1 MSATAADL
9 GAWEDV
15 PRRRPD
21 VDVTAAPIDSK
32 AAFVLTRIDGLT
44 PILDIC
50 AMSGFGQ
57 RETLGMLV
65 ELYAHGLIEVQPA
78 DGKRRPIKLRDRAGR
93 ERRAAQAGR
102 DRPNLPDFNGVEP
115 ADVHA
120 LRRAGPL
127 FRVPGQP
134 FAEPGQGRYG
144 THRFDKRRLLVRN
157 ALTLEQKKEILFLA
171 ANLDALDHFEF
182 FGVEPTAE
190 RRAIKKA
197 YFAFSKRFHPDTVFR
212 KEVGDYKALI
222 ERIFKRGTEIYES
235 LSSDAALRETYARAI
250 EARDTAYRRS
260 LEGERRKQEGERRE
274 KLKAEA
280 ERRKVALR
288 ERLAS
293 NTRHRRQ
300 STVANPVA
308 ERLERA
314 ERYYKEGMAHYQSE
328 NFIPAS
334 NTLRLAVSFD
344 PKNEHYRQAFE
355 KVNERA
361 RQVKAEQYWK
371 AGYLQESVGRP
382 REALQSYLEA
392 IEAWPRHD
400 YCAHVAELLVEH
412 TGDLRRAA
420 DLAEQAVAA
429 EPQEVD
435 YLVLLGRI
443 YGEANLTKK
452 AQGVFERALEIDPK
466 NDDAKQALKSIKR
479 R

>member
-1 MSATAADL
+1 MSVTAADL

-15 PRRRPD
+15 PRRRTD
-21 VDVTAAPIDSK
+21 VDVTQAPIDSR
-32 AAFVLTRIDGLT
+32 AAFVLTRIDGMT
-44 PILDIC
+44 AILDIC

-65 ELYAHGLIEVQPA
+65 ELYTHGLIEVQPA
-78 DGKRRPIKLRDRAGR
+78 EGKRRPIKLRDRQ
-93 ERRAAQAGR
+93 RRSAEAAR
-102 DRPNLPDFNGVEP
+102 RDDRPTLPDFNGVEH

-134 FAEPGQGRYG
+134 FAAPGQGRYG
-144 THRFDKRRLLVRN
+144 NHRFDKRKLLGRSP
-157 ALTLEQKKEILFLA
+157 LTLEQRKEILFLS

-182 FGVEPTAE
+182 FDVEPTAE
-190 RRAIKKA
+190 RRGIKKA

-212 KEVGDYKALI
+212 KDIGEYQPLI
-222 ERIFKRGTEIYES
+222 VQIFKRGTEIYEA
-235 LSSDAALRETYARAI
+235 LSNDQALRETYARAI
-250 EARDTAYRRS
+250 EARNAAYRGA
-260 LEGERRKQEGERRE
+260 LEAERRKQEGSRRE

-280 ERRKVALR
+280 EKRKVALR
-288 ERLAS
+288 ERLAN

-334 NTLRLAVSFD
+334 NALRLAVSFD
-344 PKNEHYRQAFE
+344 PKNERYRQAFE

-371 AGYLQESVGRP
+371 AGFLQESVGRP

-392 IEAWPRHD
+392 VEAWPRHD

-412 TGDLRRAA
+412 VGDLRRAA
-420 DLAEQAVAA
+420 ELAEQAVAA

-435 YLVLLGRI
+435 YLLLLGRI
-443 YGEANLTKK
+443 YAEANLTKK
-452 AQGVFERALEIDPK
+452 AQGVFERVLDIDKK

>member
-1 MSATAADL
+1 MSVTAADL

-15 PRRRPD
+15 PRRRTD
-21 VDVTAAPIDSK
+21 VDVTAAPIDSR
-32 AAFVLTRIDGLT
+32 AAFVLTRIDGVT
-44 PILDIC
+44 AILDIC

-65 ELYAHGLIEVQPA
+65 ELYAHGLIEVAPA
-78 DGKRRPIKLRDRAGR
+78 EGKRRPIKLRDRQ
-93 ERRAAQAGR
+93 RRSVEAASNR
-102 DRPNLPDFNGVEP
+102 PDRPELPDFNGVDP

-134 FAEPGQGRYG
+134 FSEPGKGRYG
-144 THRFDKRRLLVRN
+144 AYRFDKRRLLARSP
-157 ALTLEQKKEILFLA
+157 LSLELRKEILFLSNNA
-171 ANLDALDHFEF
+171 DALDHFEF
-182 FGVEPTAE
+182 FGVEPDGD
-190 RRAIKKA
+190 RKAIKKA

-212 KEVGDYKALI
+212 KDVGEYQALI
-222 ERIFKRGTEIYES
+222 VDIFKRGTEIYEA
-235 LSSDAALRETYARAI
+235 LSSDTSLRETYARAVQ
-250 EARDTAYRRS
+250 ARDAAWRAS
-260 LEGERRKQEGERRE
+260 LEAERSKLEESRRD
-274 KLKAEA
+274 KLQAEA
-280 ERRKVALR
+280 EKRKVALR
-288 ERLAS
+288 DRLAR

-314 ERYYKEGMAHYQSE
+314 ERYYKEGMAHYQNE

-334 NTLRLAVSFD
+334 NALRLAVSFD
-344 PKNEHYRQAFE
+344 PKNDSYRQAFE

-361 RQVKAEQYWK
+361 RQVRAEQYWK
-371 AGYLQESVGRP
+371 AGFLQESVGRP

-392 IEAWPRHD
+392 VEAWPRHD

-412 TGDLRRAA
+412 VGDLRRAVE
-420 DLAEQAVAA
+420 LAEQAVAA

-435 YLVLLGRI
+435 YLLLLGRI
-443 YGEANLTKK
+443 YAEANLTRK
-452 AQGVFERALEIDPK
+452 AQGVLERALELSPK
-466 NDDAKQALKSIKR
+466 NDEAKQALKAIKR